1 MRIPGI
7 MNILRLKL
15 NILIINPSQI
25 PVMSAFG
32 LVKKPQRVGESQFIM
47 KYTWSFNYCNTFET
61 TRQVQLKFY
70 VEYI

>member
-15 NILIINPSQI
+15 KILIINPSQI

-32 LVKKPQRVGESQFIM
+32 LVKKPQRVKESQFII
-47 KYTWSFNYCNTFET
+47 KYTWSLNYCNTFET
-61 TRQVQLKFY
+61 TRQVQLKFD

>member
-15 NILIINPSQI
+15 KILNINPSQI
-25 PVMSAFG
+25 PVMSTFG
-32 LVKKPQRVGESQFIM
+32 LVKKPQGVRESQFII

-61 TRQVQLKFY
+61 TRQVQLKFD

>member
-15 NILIINPSQI
+15 KILIIIPSQI
-25 PVMSAFG
+25 PVMSAFR
-32 LVKKPQRVGESQFIM
+32 LVKKPQKVRESQFII

-61 TRQVQLKFY
+61 TRQVQLKFD